1 MMKIAVIRA
10 PFDPVCEKE
19 VKAALDI
26 QRSGFDLAVLIPDE
40 EGVLPR
46 RKRLE
51 LLRRALQ
58 PYRKAAAALQFDTEH
73 VRNTVVFS
81 LECAD
86 EEEALARTGRFDKA
100 ARGIRKILAEEGLY
114 LEQIV
119 DANCSP
125 HRAAHSKSV
134 AQVCR
139 RLAHAHHLDEFQAW
153 KAGMLH
159 DLTKSWDD
167 ERGRKLLEVY
177 DPGRLKLSPK
187 VWHSYTA
194 PVWLKQVMGIQDRQ
208 ILQAIGHHTLGT
220 GLGDLD
226 MILYIADKTEPLR
239 GYDSSY
245 EIAVSEKNLK
255 EGAALVLSESKKY
268 LREKEGIDV

>member
-86 EEEALARTGRFDKA
+86 EEEALAREFYETFCT
-100 ARGIRKILAEEGLY
+100 ITKI
-114 LEQIV
+114 
-119 DANCSP
+119 N
-125 HRAAHSKSV
+125 
-134 AQVCR
+134 
-139 RLAHAHHLDEFQAW
+139 
-153 KAGMLH
+153 
-159 DLTKSWDD
+159 
-167 ERGRKLLEVY
+167 
-177 DPGRLKLSPK
+177 
-187 VWHSYTA
+187 
-194 PVWLKQVMGIQDRQ
+194 
-208 ILQAIGHHTLGT
+208 
-220 GLGDLD
+220 
-226 MILYIADKTEPLR
+226 
-239 GYDSSY
+239 
-245 EIAVSEKNLK
+245 
-255 EGAALVLSESKKY
+255 SES
-268 LREKEGIDV
+268 LSDPNGALCQ